1 MTPQERQREVIGF
14 DDNEVEF
21 YPLQMARANESFWK
35 ANGNQRAILEW
46 LALELEGDDRK
57 D

>member
-21 YPLQMARANESFWK
+21 YPLQMARANELF
-35 ANGNQRAILEW
+35 G
-46 LALELEGDDRK
+46 GDREQWVLYI
-57 D
+57 